1 LSFYRIRTTP
11 SAVAMDS
18 GGTGGAPASPV
29 SNQRP
34 TPIDGAAAIGS
45 ENNNGI
51 DIDDVTDVDRYVH
64 TEINCYQNMSSE
76 QVMTVIG
83 KSKIGGMKIM
93 DLGNL
98 VGNTPL
104 IKLGDRLYA
113 KFETYNPSGSIKDRI
128 GYYILEKA
136 EERGELKPGD
146 TIVEATS
153 GNTGIAVSMFGTNKG
168 YKVIIVMPCN
178 MSEERKQ
185 MMRMFGA
192 EVIEVEAGDFDR
204 AIAMRDHICKED
216 GFFNFNQF
224 HNLDNIACH
233 YETTGVEI
241 LQQTEGKKIAAF
253 LDGTGTGGTLMGVG
267 KRLKERQPSIKTL
280 AIEPAESPVMSG
292 GEPGLHGIQGIG
304 DGSKFLVDLD
314 KVDEVLLVKT
324 DDAIER
330 MKQLH
335 QRGLLVGISSGANVL
350 ASERWI
356 EENNPDGIVVT
367 ILCDRGERYLSCL

>member
-1 LSFYRIRTTP
+1 
-11 SAVAMDS
+11 
-18 GGTGGAPASPV
+18 
-29 SNQRP
+29 
-34 TPIDGAAAIGS
+34 
-45 ENNNGI
+45 
-51 DIDDVTDVDRYVH
+51 
-64 TEINCYQNMSSE
+64 
-76 QVMTVIG
+76 
-83 KSKIGGMKIM
+83 M
-93 DLGNL
+93 DLSRL

-104 IKLGDRLYA
+104 IKPGDRLYA

-128 GYYILEKA
+128 GYYILKKA
-136 EERGELKPGD
+136 EERGDLKPGD

-153 GNTGIAVSMFGTNKG
+153 GNTGIAVSMFGASKG
-168 YKVIIVMPCN
+168 YPVIIVMPSN

-192 EVIEVEAGDFDR
+192 EVVQTDPGDFDGS
-204 AIAMRDHICKED
+204 IGLRDKICKD
-216 GFFNFNQF
+216 PGFFNFNQF
-224 HNLDNIACH
+224 HNPDNIACH

-241 LQQTEGKKIAAF
+241 LDQTKGLPVAAF
-253 LDGTGTGGTLMGVG
+253 LDGTGTGGTLMGVSA
-267 KRLKERQPSIKTL
+267 RLQERHPNIKTL

-292 GEPGLHGIQGIG
+292 GDQGLHGIQGIG

-356 EENNPDGIVVT
+356 EKNDPDGIVVT
-367 ILCDRGERYLSCL
+367 ILCDRGERYLSCV

>member
-1 LSFYRIRTTP
+1 
-11 SAVAMDS
+11 
-18 GGTGGAPASPV
+18 
-29 SNQRP
+29 
-34 TPIDGAAAIGS
+34 
-45 ENNNGI
+45 
-51 DIDDVTDVDRYVH
+51 
-64 TEINCYQNMSSE
+64 
-76 QVMTVIG
+76 
-83 KSKIGGMKIM
+83 M
-93 DLGNL
+93 DLSRL

-128 GYYILEKA
+128 GYYILKKA
-136 EERGELKPGD
+136 EERGDLKPGD

-153 GNTGIAVSMFGTNKG
+153 GNTGIAVSMFGANKG
-168 YKVIIVMPCN
+168 YPVIIVMPSN

-192 EVIEVEAGDFDR
+192 EVIETDPGDFDGS
-204 AIAMRDHICKED
+204 IGLRDKICKD
-216 GFFNFNQF
+216 PGFFNFNQF
-224 HNLDNIACH
+224 HNPDNITCH

-241 LQQTEGKKIAAF
+241 LEQTKGLPVVAF
-253 LDGTGTGGTLMGVG
+253 LDGTGTGGTLMGVSA
-267 KRLKERQPSIKTL
+267 RLKERYPNIKTL

-314 KVDEVLLVKT
+314 NVDEVLLVKT

-330 MKQLH
+330 MKLLH

-356 EENNPDGIVVT
+356 EENDPDGIVVT

>member
-1 LSFYRIRTTP
+1 
-11 SAVAMDS
+11 
-18 GGTGGAPASPV
+18 
-29 SNQRP
+29 
-34 TPIDGAAAIGS
+34 
-45 ENNNGI
+45 
-51 DIDDVTDVDRYVH
+51 
-64 TEINCYQNMSSE
+64 
-76 QVMTVIG
+76 
-83 KSKIGGMKIM
+83 M
-93 DLGNL
+93 DLGIL

-104 IKLGDRLYA
+104 IKLGEKLYA

-128 GYYILEKA
+128 GYYILKKA
-136 EERGELKPGD
+136 EERGELQPGD

-153 GNTGIAVSMFGTNKG
+153 GNTGIAAAMFGANMG
-168 YKVIIVMPCN
+168 YRVMIVMPCN

-185 MMRMFGA
+185 MMRLFGA
-192 EVIEVEAGDFDR
+192 EVIEVDAGDFDG
-204 AIAMRDHICKED
+204 AIAMRDKICQEP
-216 GFFNFNQF
+216 GYFNFNQF
-224 HNLDNIACH
+224 HNLDNIGCH
-233 YETTGVEI
+233 FETTGVEI
-241 LQQTEGKKIAAF
+241 LEQTKGLKIAAF
-253 LDGTGTGGTLMGVG
+253 LDGTGTGGTLMGVSD
-267 KRLKERQPSIKTL
+267 RLKEEYPDVKVL

-324 DDAIER
+324 NDAIKR

-335 QRGLLVGISSGANVL
+335 ARGLLVGISSGANVL

>member
-1 LSFYRIRTTP
+1 
-11 SAVAMDS
+11 
-18 GGTGGAPASPV
+18 
-29 SNQRP
+29 
-34 TPIDGAAAIGS
+34 
-45 ENNNGI
+45 
-51 DIDDVTDVDRYVH
+51 
-64 TEINCYQNMSSE
+64 
-76 QVMTVIG
+76 
-83 KSKIGGMKIM
+83 M
-93 DLGNL
+93 DLSRL

-128 GYYILEKA
+128 GYYILKKA
-136 EERGELKPGD
+136 EERGDLKPGD

-153 GNTGIAVSMFGTNKG
+153 GNTGIAVSMFAANKG
-168 YKVIIVMPCN
+168 YPVIIVMPSN
-178 MSEERKQ
+178 MSEERKK

-192 EVIEVEAGDFDR
+192 EVIETDPGDFDGS
-204 AIAMRDHICKED
+204 IGLRDKICKGP

-224 HNLDNIACH
+224 HNPDNIECH

-241 LQQTEGKKIAAF
+241 LEQTKGLPVAAF
-253 LDGTGTGGTLMGVG
+253 LDGTGTGGTLMGVSA
-267 KRLKERQPSIKTL
+267 RLKERYPNIKTL

-292 GEPGLHGIQGIG
+292 GEQGLHGIQGIG

-356 EENNPDGIVVT
+356 EENDPDGIVVT
-367 ILCDRGERYLSCL
+367 ILCDRGERYLSCV

>member
-1 LSFYRIRTTP
+1 
-11 SAVAMDS
+11 
-18 GGTGGAPASPV
+18 
-29 SNQRP
+29 
-34 TPIDGAAAIGS
+34 
-45 ENNNGI
+45 
-51 DIDDVTDVDRYVH
+51 
-64 TEINCYQNMSSE
+64 
-76 QVMTVIG
+76 
-83 KSKIGGMKIM
+83 M
-93 DLGNL
+93 DLSRL

-128 GYYILEKA
+128 GYYILKKA
-136 EERGELKPGD
+136 EERGDLKPGD

-153 GNTGIAVSMFGTNKG
+153 GNTGIAVSMFGANKG
-168 YKVIIVMPCN
+168 YPVIIVMPSN

-192 EVIEVEAGDFDR
+192 EVIETDPGDFDGS
-204 AIAMRDHICKED
+204 IGLRDKICKD
-216 GFFNFNQF
+216 PGFFNFNQF
-224 HNLDNIACH
+224 HNPDNIACH

-241 LQQTEGKKIAAF
+241 LEQTKGLPVAAF
-253 LDGTGTGGTLMGVG
+253 LDGTGTGGTLMGVSA
-267 KRLKERQPSIKTL
+267 RLKERYPNIKTL

-292 GEPGLHGIQGIG
+292 GEQGLHGIQGIG

-367 ILCDRGERYLSCL
+367 ILCDRGERYLSCLQNI

>member
-1 LSFYRIRTTP
+1 MITEKATNT
-11 SAVAMDS
+11 AV
-18 GGTGGAPASPV
+18 GGKSKSVTHSV
-29 SNQRP
+29 SSQRV
-34 TPIDGAAAIGS
+34 TPIDVTS
-45 ENNNGI
+45 QPTDENNSGTDFETI
-51 DIDDVTDVDRYVH
+51 DKV
-64 TEINCYQNMSSE
+64 NCYQNMSSE
-76 QVMTVIG
+76 QVLQVTN
-83 KSKIGGMKIM
+83 KYKIGGTKTM
-93 DLGNL
+93 DLGSL

-104 IKLGDRLYA
+104 IKLGDKLYA

-128 GYYILEKA
+128 GYYILKRA
-136 EERGELKPGD
+136 EERGDLQPGD

-153 GNTGIAVSMFGTNKG
+153 GNTGIAVSMFGAHYG
-168 YKVIIVMPCN
+168 YRVMIIMPSN
-178 MSEERKQ
+178 MSEERKC

-192 EVIEVEAGDFDR
+192 TVIETDPGDFDG
-204 AIAMRDHICKED
+204 AIAMRDKMCKEP
-216 GFFNFNQF
+216 GHFNFNQF

-241 LQQTEGKKIAAF
+241 LEQTKGLPVVAF
-253 LDGTGTGGTLMGVG
+253 LDGTGTGGTLMGVSS
-267 KRLKERQPSIKTL
+267 RLKERYPNIKTL

-356 EENNPDGIVVT
+356 EQNNPDGIVVT

>member
-1 LSFYRIRTTP
+1 
-11 SAVAMDS
+11 
-18 GGTGGAPASPV
+18 
-29 SNQRP
+29 
-34 TPIDGAAAIGS
+34 
-45 ENNNGI
+45 
-51 DIDDVTDVDRYVH
+51 
-64 TEINCYQNMSSE
+64 
-76 QVMTVIG
+76 
-83 KSKIGGMKIM
+83 M
-93 DLGNL
+93 DLSRL

-128 GYYILEKA
+128 GYYILKKA
-136 EERGELKPGD
+136 EERGDLKPGD

-153 GNTGIAVSMFGTNKG
+153 GNTGIAVSMFGANKG
-168 YKVIIVMPCN
+168 YPVIIVMPSN

-192 EVIEVEAGDFDR
+192 EVIETDPGDFDGSIGLR
-204 AIAMRDHICKED
+204 NKICKD
-216 GFFNFNQF
+216 PGFFNFNQF
-224 HNLDNIACH
+224 HNPDNIECH
-233 YETTGVEI
+233 YETTGAEI
-241 LQQTEGKKIAAF
+241 LEQTKGLPVAAF
-253 LDGTGTGGTLMGVG
+253 LDGTGTGGTLMGVSA
-267 KRLKERQPSIKTL
+267 RLKERYPNIKTL

-292 GEPGLHGIQGIG
+292 GEQGLHGIQGIG

-356 EENNPDGIVVT
+356 EKNNPDGIVVT

>member
-1 LSFYRIRTTP
+1 
-11 SAVAMDS
+11 
-18 GGTGGAPASPV
+18 
-29 SNQRP
+29 
-34 TPIDGAAAIGS
+34 
-45 ENNNGI
+45 
-51 DIDDVTDVDRYVH
+51 
-64 TEINCYQNMSSE
+64 
-76 QVMTVIG
+76 
-83 KSKIGGMKIM
+83 M
-93 DLGNL
+93 DLSRL

-128 GYYILEKA
+128 GYYILKKA
-136 EERGELKPGD
+136 EERGDLKPGD

-153 GNTGIAVSMFGTNKG
+153 GNTGIAVSMFGASKG
-168 YKVIIVMPCN
+168 YPVIIVMPSN

-192 EVIEVEAGDFDR
+192 EVIETDPGDFDG
-204 AIAMRDHICKED
+204 AISLRDKMCKD
-216 GFFNFNQF
+216 PGFFNFIQF
-224 HNLDNIACH
+224 HNPDNIDCH

-241 LQQTEGKKIAAF
+241 LEQTKGLPVAAF
-253 LDGTGTGGTLMGVG
+253 LDGTGTGGTLMGVSA
-267 KRLKERQPSIKTL
+267 RLKERYPNIKTL

-292 GEPGLHGIQGIG
+292 GEQGLHCIQGIG

-356 EENNPDGIVVT
+356 EKNDPDGIVVT

>member
-1 LSFYRIRTTP
+1 
-11 SAVAMDS
+11 
-18 GGTGGAPASPV
+18 
-29 SNQRP
+29 
-34 TPIDGAAAIGS
+34 
-45 ENNNGI
+45 
-51 DIDDVTDVDRYVH
+51 
-64 TEINCYQNMSSE
+64 
-76 QVMTVIG
+76 
-83 KSKIGGMKIM
+83 M
-93 DLGNL
+93 DLSRL

-128 GYYILEKA
+128 GYYILKKA
-136 EERGELKPGD
+136 EERGDLKPGD

-153 GNTGIAVSMFGTNKG
+153 GNTGIAVSMFGANKG
-168 YKVIIVMPCN
+168 YPVIIVMPSN

-192 EVIEVEAGDFDR
+192 EVIETDPGDFDGS
-204 AIAMRDHICKED
+204 IGLRDKICKD
-216 GFFNFNQF
+216 PGYFNFNQF
-224 HNLDNIACH
+224 HNPDNIACH

-241 LQQTEGKKIAAF
+241 LDQTKGLPVAAF
-253 LDGTGTGGTLMGVG
+253 LDGTGTGGTLMGVAA
-267 KRLKERQPSIKTL
+267 RLKERYPNIKTL

-292 GEPGLHGIQGIG
+292 GEQGLHGIQGIG

-356 EENNPDGIVVT
+356 EKNDPDGIVVT
-367 ILCDRGERYLSCL
+367 ILCDRGERYLSCI

>member
-1 LSFYRIRTTP
+1 
-11 SAVAMDS
+11 
-18 GGTGGAPASPV
+18 
-29 SNQRP
+29 
-34 TPIDGAAAIGS
+34 
-45 ENNNGI
+45 
-51 DIDDVTDVDRYVH
+51 
-64 TEINCYQNMSSE
+64 
-76 QVMTVIG
+76 
-83 KSKIGGMKIM
+83 M
-93 DLGNL
+93 DLGSL
-98 VGNTPL
+98 VGKTPL

-128 GYYILEKA
+128 GYYILKKA
-136 EERGELKPGD
+136 EERGDLKPGD

-153 GNTGIAVSMFGTNKG
+153 GNTGIAVSMLGANKG
-168 YKVIIVMPCN
+168 YPVIIVMPSN

-185 MMRMFGA
+185 MMRLFGA
-192 EVIEVEAGDFDR
+192 QVIETDPGDFDGS
-204 AIAMRDHICKED
+204 IGVRDKICKD
-216 GFFNFNQF
+216 PGFFNFNQF
-224 HNLDNIACH
+224 HNPDNIACH

-241 LQQTEGKKIAAF
+241 LEQTKGLPVAAF
-253 LDGTGTGGTLMGVG
+253 LDGTGTGGTLMGVSS
-267 KRLKERQPSIKTL
+267 RLKERYPNIKTL

-292 GEPGLHGIQGIG
+292 GEQGLHGIQGIG

-356 EENNPDGIVVT
+356 QKNDPDGIVVT
-367 ILCDRGERYLSCL
+367 ILCDRGERYLSCV

>member
-1 LSFYRIRTTP
+1 MNL
-11 SAVAMDS
+11 
-18 GGTGGAPASPV
+18 
-29 SNQRP
+29 
-34 TPIDGAAAIGS
+34 
-45 ENNNGI
+45 
-51 DIDDVTDVDRYVH
+51 DR
-64 TEINCYQNMSSE
+64 
-76 QVMTVIG
+76 
-83 KSKIGGMKIM
+83 
-93 DLGNL
+93 L

-128 GYYILEKA
+128 GYYILKKA
-136 EERGELKPGD
+136 EERGDLKPGD

-153 GNTGIAVSMFGTNKG
+153 GNTGIAVSMFGANKG
-168 YKVIIVMPCN
+168 YPVIIVMPSN

-192 EVIEVEAGDFDR
+192 EVIETDPGDFDGS
-204 AIAMRDHICKED
+204 IGLRDKICKD
-216 GFFNFNQF
+216 PGYFNFNQF
-224 HNLDNIACH
+224 HNPDNIACH

-241 LQQTEGKKIAAF
+241 LDQTKGLPVAAF
-253 LDGTGTGGTLMGVG
+253 LDGTGTGGTLMGVAA
-267 KRLKERQPSIKTL
+267 RLKERYPNIKTL

-292 GEPGLHGIQGIG
+292 GEQGLHGIQGIG

-356 EENNPDGIVVT
+356 EKNDPDGIVVT

>member
-1 LSFYRIRTTP
+1 
-11 SAVAMDS
+11 
-18 GGTGGAPASPV
+18 
-29 SNQRP
+29 
-34 TPIDGAAAIGS
+34 
-45 ENNNGI
+45 
-51 DIDDVTDVDRYVH
+51 
-64 TEINCYQNMSSE
+64 
-76 QVMTVIG
+76 
-83 KSKIGGMKIM
+83 M
-93 DLGNL
+93 DLSRL

-128 GYYILEKA
+128 GYYILKKA
-136 EERGELKPGD
+136 EERGDLKPGD

-153 GNTGIAVSMFGTNKG
+153 GNTGIAVSMFGANKG
-168 YKVIIVMPCN
+168 YPVIIVMPSN

-192 EVIEVEAGDFDR
+192 EVIETDPGDFDGS
-204 AIAMRDHICKED
+204 IGLRDKICKD
-216 GFFNFNQF
+216 PGYFNFNQF
-224 HNLDNIACH
+224 HNPDNIACH

-241 LQQTEGKKIAAF
+241 LDQTKGLPVAAF
-253 LDGTGTGGTLMGVG
+253 LDGTGTGGTLMGVAA
-267 KRLKERQPSIKTL
+267 RLKERYPNIKTL

-292 GEPGLHGIQGIG
+292 GEQGLHGIQGIG

-314 KVDEVLLVKT
+314 SVDEVLLVKT

-356 EENNPDGIVVT
+356 EENDPDGIVVT
-367 ILCDRGERYLSCL
+367 ILCDRGERYLSCI

>member
-1 LSFYRIRTTP
+1 
-11 SAVAMDS
+11 
-18 GGTGGAPASPV
+18 
-29 SNQRP
+29 
-34 TPIDGAAAIGS
+34 
-45 ENNNGI
+45 
-51 DIDDVTDVDRYVH
+51 
-64 TEINCYQNMSSE
+64 
-76 QVMTVIG
+76 
-83 KSKIGGMKIM
+83 M
-93 DLGNL
+93 DLGRL
-98 VGNTPL
+98 AGNTPL
-104 IKLGDRLYA
+104 VKLGDRLYA

-128 GYYILEKA
+128 GYYILKKA
-136 EERGELKPGD
+136 EERGDLKPGD

-153 GNTGIAVSMFGTNKG
+153 GNTGIAVSMFGANKG
-168 YKVIIVMPCN
+168 YPVIIVMPSN

-192 EVIEVEAGDFDR
+192 EVIETDPGDFDGS
-204 AIAMRDHICKED
+204 IGLRDKICKD
-216 GFFNFNQF
+216 PGFFNFNQF
-224 HNLDNIACH
+224 HNPDNITCH

-241 LQQTEGKKIAAF
+241 LEQTKGLPVVAF
-253 LDGTGTGGTLMGVG
+253 LDGTGTGGTLMGVSA
-267 KRLKERQPSIKTL
+267 RLKERYPNIKTL

-324 DDAIER
+324 DDAIKR

-350 ASERWI
+350 ASEKWI
-356 EENNPDGIVVT
+356 EENDPDGIVVT

>member
-1 LSFYRIRTTP
+1 
-11 SAVAMDS
+11 
-18 GGTGGAPASPV
+18 
-29 SNQRP
+29 
-34 TPIDGAAAIGS
+34 
-45 ENNNGI
+45 
-51 DIDDVTDVDRYVH
+51 
-64 TEINCYQNMSSE
+64 
-76 QVMTVIG
+76 
-83 KSKIGGMKIM
+83 M
-93 DLGNL
+93 DLSRL

-128 GYYILEKA
+128 GYYILKKA
-136 EERGELKPGD
+136 EERGDLKPGD

-153 GNTGIAVSMFGTNKG
+153 GNTGIAVSMFGANKG
-168 YKVIIVMPCN
+168 YPVIIVMPSN

-192 EVIEVEAGDFDR
+192 EVIETDPGDFDGS
-204 AIAMRDHICKED
+204 IGLRDKICKD
-216 GFFNFNQF
+216 PGFFNFNQF
-224 HNLDNIACH
+224 HNPDNIACH

-241 LQQTEGKKIAAF
+241 LEQTKGLPVAAF
-253 LDGTGTGGTLMGVG
+253 LDGTGTGGTLMGVTA
-267 KRLKERQPSIKTL
+267 RLKERYPKIKTL

-292 GEPGLHGIQGIG
+292 GEQGLHGIQGIG

-356 EENNPDGIVVT
+356 EENDPDGIVVT

>member
-1 LSFYRIRTTP
+1 
-11 SAVAMDS
+11 
-18 GGTGGAPASPV
+18 
-29 SNQRP
+29 
-34 TPIDGAAAIGS
+34 
-45 ENNNGI
+45 
-51 DIDDVTDVDRYVH
+51 
-64 TEINCYQNMSSE
+64 
-76 QVMTVIG
+76 
-83 KSKIGGMKIM
+83 M
-93 DLGNL
+93 DLSRL

-128 GYYILEKA
+128 GYYILKKA
-136 EERGELKPGD
+136 EERGDLQPGD

-153 GNTGIAVSMFGTNKG
+153 GNTGIAVSMFAANKG
-168 YKVIIVMPCN
+168 YPVIIVMPSN

-192 EVIEVEAGDFDR
+192 EVIETDPGDFDGS
-204 AIAMRDHICKED
+204 IGLRDKICKGP

-224 HNLDNIACH
+224 HNPDNIECH

-241 LQQTEGKKIAAF
+241 LEQTKGLPVAAF
-253 LDGTGTGGTLMGVG
+253 LDGTGTGGTLMGVSA
-267 KRLKERQPSIKTL
+267 RLKERYPNIKTL

-292 GEPGLHGIQGIG
+292 GEQGLHGIQGIG
-304 DGSKFLVDLD
+304 DGSKFLVDLN

-324 DDAIER
+324 DDAIKR

-356 EENNPDGIVVT
+356 EKNNPDGIVVT
-367 ILCDRGERYLSCL
+367 ILCDRGERYLSCVQDI

>member
-1 LSFYRIRTTP
+1 
-11 SAVAMDS
+11 
-18 GGTGGAPASPV
+18 
-29 SNQRP
+29 
-34 TPIDGAAAIGS
+34 
-45 ENNNGI
+45 
-51 DIDDVTDVDRYVH
+51 
-64 TEINCYQNMSSE
+64 
-76 QVMTVIG
+76 
-83 KSKIGGMKIM
+83 M
-93 DLGNL
+93 DLGRL
-98 VGNTPL
+98 AGNTPL
-104 IKLGDRLYA
+104 VKLGDRLYA

-128 GYYILEKA
+128 GYYILKKA
-136 EERGELKPGD
+136 EERGDLKPGD

-153 GNTGIAVSMFGTNKG
+153 GNTGIAVSMFGANKG
-168 YKVIIVMPCN
+168 YPVIIVMPSN

-192 EVIEVEAGDFDR
+192 EVIETDPGDFDGS
-204 AIAMRDHICKED
+204 IGLRDKICKD
-216 GFFNFNQF
+216 PGFFNFNQF
-224 HNLDNIACH
+224 HNPDNITCH

-241 LQQTEGKKIAAF
+241 LEQTKGLPVVAF
-253 LDGTGTGGTLMGVG
+253 LDGTGTGGTLMGVSA
-267 KRLKERQPSIKTL
+267 RLKERYPNIKTL

-324 DDAIER
+324 DDAIKR

-350 ASERWI
+350 ASEKWI
-356 EENNPDGIVVT
+356 VENDPDGIVVT

>member
-1 LSFYRIRTTP
+1 
-11 SAVAMDS
+11 
-18 GGTGGAPASPV
+18 
-29 SNQRP
+29 
-34 TPIDGAAAIGS
+34 
-45 ENNNGI
+45 
-51 DIDDVTDVDRYVH
+51 
-64 TEINCYQNMSSE
+64 
-76 QVMTVIG
+76 
-83 KSKIGGMKIM
+83 M
-93 DLGNL
+93 DLSRL

-128 GYYILEKA
+128 GYYILKKA
-136 EERGELKPGD
+136 EERGDLQPGD

-153 GNTGIAVSMFGTNKG
+153 GNTGIAVSMFGANKG
-168 YKVIIVMPCN
+168 YPVIIIMPSN

-192 EVIEVEAGDFDR
+192 EVIEIDPGDFDG
-204 AIAMRDHICKED
+204 AIGLRDKICKD
-216 GFFNFNQF
+216 PGYFNFNQF
-224 HNLDNIACH
+224 HNQDNIACH

-241 LQQTEGKKIAAF
+241 LDQTKGLPVAAF
-253 LDGTGTGGTLMGVG
+253 LDGTGTGGTLMGVSA
-267 KRLKERQPSIKTL
+267 RLQERHPNIKTL

-292 GEPGLHGIQGIG
+292 GEAGLHGIQGIG

-324 DDAIER
+324 DDAINR

-356 EENNPDGIVVT
+356 EQNNPNGIVVT
-367 ILCDRGERYLSCL
+367 ILCDRGERYLSCM

>member
-1 LSFYRIRTTP
+1 
-11 SAVAMDS
+11 
-18 GGTGGAPASPV
+18 
-29 SNQRP
+29 
-34 TPIDGAAAIGS
+34 
-45 ENNNGI
+45 
-51 DIDDVTDVDRYVH
+51 
-64 TEINCYQNMSSE
+64 
-76 QVMTVIG
+76 
-83 KSKIGGMKIM
+83 M
-93 DLGNL
+93 DLSRL

-113 KFETYNPSGSIKDRI
+113 KFETYNPSGSIKDRV
-128 GYYILEKA
+128 GYYILKKA
-136 EERGELKPGD
+136 EERGDLKPGD

-153 GNTGIAVSMFGTNKG
+153 GNTGIAVSMFGANKG
-168 YKVIIVMPCN
+168 YPVIIIMPSN

-192 EVIEVEAGDFDR
+192 KVIETDPGDFDGS
-204 AIAMRDHICKED
+204 IGVRDKICKEP
-216 GFFNFNQF
+216 GYFNFNQF
-224 HNLDNIACH
+224 HNPDNIECH

-241 LQQTEGKKIAAF
+241 LEQTKGLPVAAF
-253 LDGTGTGGTLMGVG
+253 LDGTGTGGTLMGVST
-267 KRLKERQPSIKTL
+267 RLKERHPNIRTL

-292 GEPGLHGIQGIG
+292 GEQGLHGIQGIG

-314 KVDEVLLVKT
+314 RVDEVLLVKT

-356 EENNPDGIVVT
+356 EKNDPDGIVVT

>member
-1 LSFYRIRTTP
+1 
-11 SAVAMDS
+11 
-18 GGTGGAPASPV
+18 
-29 SNQRP
+29 
-34 TPIDGAAAIGS
+34 
-45 ENNNGI
+45 
-51 DIDDVTDVDRYVH
+51 
-64 TEINCYQNMSSE
+64 
-76 QVMTVIG
+76 
-83 KSKIGGMKIM
+83 MKL

-104 IKLGDRLYA
+104 TKLGDRLYA

-128 GYYILEKA
+128 GYYILKRA
-136 EERGELKPGD
+136 EERGHLKPGD

-153 GNTGIAVSMFGTNKG
+153 GNTGIAVSMFGANMG
-168 YKVIIVMPCN
+168 YRVMIVMPCN

-185 MMRMFGA
+185 MMRLFGA
-192 EVIEVEAGDFDR
+192 EVIEADAGDFDG
-204 AIAMRDHICKED
+204 AIAMRDKICQEP

-224 HNLDNIACH
+224 HNPDNIACH

-241 LQQTEGKKIAAF
+241 LEQTKGLPVAAF
-253 LDGTGTGGTLMGVG
+253 LDGTGTGGTLMGVSA
-267 KRLKERQPSIKTL
+267 RLKERHPNIKTL

-292 GEPGLHGIQGIG
+292 GEQGLHGIQGIG

-324 DDAIER
+324 DDAVRR

-356 EENNPDGIVVT
+356 EQNNPDGIVVT

>member
-1 LSFYRIRTTP
+1 MITEKATNT
-11 SAVAMDS
+11 AV
-18 GGTGGAPASPV
+18 GGKGKSVTHSV
-29 SNQRP
+29 SSQRV
-34 TPIDGAAAIGS
+34 TPIDVTS
-45 ENNNGI
+45 QPTDENNSG
-51 DIDDVTDVDRYVH
+51 TDFETLDKV
-64 TEINCYQNMSSE
+64 NCYQNMSSE
-76 QVMTVIG
+76 QVLQVTN
-83 KSKIGGMKIM
+83 KYKIGGTKTM
-93 DLGNL
+93 DLGSL

-104 IKLGDRLYA
+104 IKLGDKLYA

-128 GYYILEKA
+128 GYYILKKA
-136 EERGELKPGD
+136 EERGDLQPGD

-153 GNTGIAVSMFGTNKG
+153 GNTGIAVSMFGAHYG
-168 YKVIIVMPCN
+168 YKVMIIMPCN

-204 AIAMRDHICKED
+204 AIAMRDHICKQD
-216 GFFNFNQF
+216 GHFNFNQF
-224 HNLDNIACH
+224 HNLDNIGCH
-233 YETTGVEI
+233 FETTGVEI
-241 LQQTEGKKIAAF
+241 LEQTKGMEIAAF

-267 KRLKERQPSIKTL
+267 DRLKEDHPDVKVL

-324 DDAIER
+324 DDAIKR

-356 EENNPDGIVVT
+356 EKNNPDGIVVT

>member
-1 LSFYRIRTTP
+1 LLGKTTP
-11 SAVAMDS
+11 SVKS
-18 GGTGGAPASPV
+18 RGLGGNGGAAAEPISSLKV
-29 SNQRP
+29 
-34 TPIDGAAAIGS
+34 TPIDGASTVGS
-45 ENNNGI
+45 ENNNGASLEAPKTSGNT
-51 DIDDVTDVDRYVH
+51 VV
-64 TEINCYQNMSSE
+64 EEANCFQNMSSE
-76 QVMTVIG
+76 QVLQIAG
-83 KSKIGGMKIM
+83 KSKIGGLKTM
-93 DLGNL
+93 DLGSL

-104 IKLGDRLYA
+104 IKLGDKLYA

-128 GYYILEKA
+128 GYYILQKA
-136 EERGELKPGD
+136 EERGDLKPGD

-153 GNTGIAVSMFGTNKG
+153 GNTGIAVAMFGAHKG

-178 MSEERKQ
+178 MSEERKK
-185 MMRMFGA
+185 MMRMCGA
-192 EVIEVEAGDFDR
+192 EVIEVAEGDFDR

-224 HNLDNIACH
+224 HNPDNITCH

-241 LQQTEGKKIAAF
+241 LEQTEGKKIAAF

-267 KRLKERQPSIKTL
+267 KRLKERYPNAKTL

-304 DGSKFLVDLD
+304 DGSKFLVDLG

-356 EENNPDGIVVT
+356 EQNNPDGIVVT
-367 ILCDRGERYLSCL
+367 ILCDRGERYLSCLQNT

>member
-1 LSFYRIRTTP
+1 MNL
-11 SAVAMDS
+11 
-18 GGTGGAPASPV
+18 
-29 SNQRP
+29 
-34 TPIDGAAAIGS
+34 
-45 ENNNGI
+45 
-51 DIDDVTDVDRYVH
+51 DR
-64 TEINCYQNMSSE
+64 
-76 QVMTVIG
+76 
-83 KSKIGGMKIM
+83 
-93 DLGNL
+93 L

-128 GYYILEKA
+128 GYYILKKA
-136 EERGELKPGD
+136 EERGDLKPGD

-153 GNTGIAVSMFGTNKG
+153 GNTGIAISMFAANKG
-168 YKVIIVMPCN
+168 YPVIIVMPSN

-192 EVIEVEAGDFDR
+192 EVIETDPGDFDGS
-204 AIAMRDHICKED
+204 IGLRDKICNGP

-224 HNLDNIACH
+224 HNPDNIACH

-241 LQQTEGKKIAAF
+241 LEQTKGLPVAAF
-253 LDGTGTGGTLMGVG
+253 LDGTGTGGTLMGVSA
-267 KRLKERQPSIKTL
+267 RLKERYPNIKTL

-292 GEPGLHGIQGIG
+292 GEHGLHGIQGIG

-324 DDAIER
+324 DDAIEK

-335 QRGLLVGISSGANVL
+335 KTGLLVGISSGANVL

-356 EENNPDGIVVT
+356 EKNNPEGIVVT